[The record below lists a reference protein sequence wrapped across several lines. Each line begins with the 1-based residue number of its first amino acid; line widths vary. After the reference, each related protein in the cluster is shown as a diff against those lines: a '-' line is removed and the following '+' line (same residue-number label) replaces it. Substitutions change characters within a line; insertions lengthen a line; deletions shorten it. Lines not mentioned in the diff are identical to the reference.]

1 MLIVHS
7 HNGVPVRL
15 TDERWQH
22 VVYRHPDMGTQRERV
37 LETLAEP
44 DMIQEGDFGTLL
56 AVRLYLETPLTRK
69 YLVVV
74 YRETSSEDGFVLT
87 AYLASQLSAR
97 RGTLWKR

>member
-7 HNGVPVRL
+7 HNGVPIRL
-15 TDERWQH
+15 TEERWQH
-22 VVYRHPDMGTQRERV
+22 VMHRHSDMETQRERV
-37 LETLAEP
+37 LETLVEP

-56 AVRLYLETPLTRK
+56 AARLYPETPLTRK

-97 RGTLWKR
+97 RDTLWKR

>member
-1 MLIVHS
+1 VLIIHS
-7 HNGVPVRL
+7 HNGVPIRL
-15 TDERWQH
+15 TEERWQH
-22 VVYRHPDMGTQRERV
+22 VMHRHPDMETQRERV
-37 LETLAEP
+37 LETLVEP

-56 AVRLYLETPLTRK
+56 AARLYPETPLTRK

-97 RGTLWKR
+97 RDTLWKR

>member
-1 MLIVHS
+1 MPIVHS

-15 TDERWQH
+15 TEERWQH
-22 VVYRHPDMGTQRERV
+22 IIHRHPDMQTQRERV
-37 LETLAEP
+37 LETLAAP

-56 AVRLYLETPLTRK
+56 AARLYLETPLTRK

-74 YRETSSEDGFVLT
+74 YRETGSEDGFVLT

-97 RGTLWKR
+97 RGILWQQ

>member
-56 AVRLYLETPLTRK
+56 AVRLYLDTPLTRK

-97 RGTLWKR
+97 RDTLWKR

>member
-1 MLIVHS
+1 VLIVYS

-15 TDERWQH
+15 TEERWQH
-22 VVYRHPDMGTQRERV
+22 VMHRHPDMETQRERV
-37 LETLAEP
+37 LETLVEP

-56 AVRLYLETPLTRK
+56 AARLYPETPLTRK

-97 RGTLWKR
+97 RDTLWKR

>member
-1 MLIVHS
+1 M
-7 HNGVPVRL
+7 
-15 TDERWQH
+15 E
-22 VVYRHPDMGTQRERV
+22 TQRERV
-37 LETLAEP
+37 LATLTEP

-56 AVRLYLETPLTRK
+56 AVRLYPQTPLSRK

-74 YRETSSEDGFVLT
+74 YRESSSADGLFLT

>member
-7 HNGVPVRL
+7 HNGVPIRL
-15 TDERWQH
+15 TEELWQH
-22 VVYRHPDMGTQRERV
+22 VMPRHPDMETQRERV
-37 LETLAEP
+37 LETLVEP
-44 DMIQEGDFGTLL
+44 DMIQEGDFGAIL
-56 AVRLYLETPLTRK
+56 AARLYPETPLTRK

-97 RGTLWKR
+97 RDTLWKR

>member
-7 HNGVPVRL
+7 HNGVPIRL
-15 TDERWQH
+15 TEERWQH
-22 VVYRHPDMGTQRERV
+22 VMHRHPDMETQHEWV
-37 LETLAEP
+37 LETLVEP

-56 AVRLYLETPLTRK
+56 AARLYPETPLTRK

-97 RGTLWKR
+97 RDTLWKR

>member
-1 MLIVHS
+1 MGAASRPWASWPSMGGGLRV
-7 HNGVPVRL
+7 G
-15 TDERWQH
+15 ERGAGPCQPQLGLGQPCRGAGH
-22 VVYRHPDMGTQRERV
+22 LRQR
-37 LETLAEP
+37 
-44 DMIQEGDFGTLL
+44 G
-56 AVRLYLETPLTRK
+56 LETPLTRK

>member
-7 HNGVPVRL
+7 HNGVPIRL
-15 TDERWQH
+15 TEERWQH
-22 VVYRHPDMGTQRERV
+22 VMHRHPDMETQRERV
-37 LETLAEP
+37 LETLVEP

-56 AVRLYLETPLTRK
+56 AARLYPETPLTRK

-74 YRETSSEDGFVLT
+74 YRETSSEDGFVLI

-97 RGTLWKR
+97 RGILWKR

>member
-15 TDERWQH
+15 TEERWQH
-22 VVYRHPDMGTQRERV
+22 VVRRHPDMETQRERV

-56 AVRLYLETPLTRK
+56 AARLYPETPLTRK
-69 YLVVV
+69 DLVVV
-74 YRETSSEDGFVLT
+74 HRETSSEDGFVLT

-97 RGTLWKR
+97 RDTLWKR

>member
-1 MLIVHS
+1 MLTVHS
-7 HNGVPVRL
+7 HNGVPIRL
-15 TDERWQH
+15 TEERWQH
-22 VVYRHPDMGTQRERV
+22 IVHRHPDMKAQHERV

-56 AVRLYLETPLTRK
+56 AVRLYPQTPLTRK

-74 YRETSSEDGFVLT
+74 YRESSSADGFVLT

-97 RGTLWKR
+97 RDTLWKR

>member
-1 MLIVHS
+1 VLIVHS
-7 HNGVPVRL
+7 HNGVPIRL
-15 TDERWQH
+15 TEERWQH
-22 VVYRHPDMGTQRERV
+22 VIHRHPDMETQREQV
-37 LETLAEP
+37 LETLVEP

-56 AVRLYLETPLTRK
+56 AARLYPETPLTRK

-97 RGTLWKR
+97 RDTLWKR

>member
-15 TDERWQH
+15 TEERWQH
-22 VVYRHPDMGTQRERV
+22 IVHRHPDMETQRERV
-37 LETLAEP
+37 LETLTEP

-56 AVRLYLETPLTRK
+56 AVRLYAQTPLTRK

-74 YRETSSEDGFVLT
+74 YRESSSADGFVLT

-97 RGTLWKR
+97 RDTLWKR